1 MKLRTR
7 TAAVL
12 FVVAAPA
19 LIGVSAL
26 PEPLLGRTA
35 ALSLGFGLGIA
46 AALAVSGSLVGRV
59 RRLAE
64 AARGAAEDGHHRE
77 IEVRGDDEIA
87 DLAHSLNAAG
97 RAVRDQVAESERR
110 NAALRDIV
118 VDATHDV
125 LLPLNALHG
134 HLAELG
140 PGAAVAEVQH
150 IAGLLRNLAAAA
162 ALETAVAPV
171 RAALDLNAVL
181 LRVVIR
187 ASAQARL
194 AGVELVSA
202 VPETTVWIDGDAL
215 LVEQA
220 LANVIDNAVA
230 YNHRGGHVA
239 AVLIRRGGEGF
250 ALRIE
255 DDGPGVRMDELPRLT
270 ERHFRG
276 AHGEQVR
283 PGGRGLGLYIVA
295 RVAGIHG
302 FVLELARGPY
312 GGLVVELRGRRRPA
326 P

>member
-7 TAAVL
+7 AAAVL
-12 FVVAAPA
+12 IVVAAPV

-46 AALAVSGSLVGRV
+46 AALAVSGPLVGRV
-59 RRLAE
+59 RQLADS
-64 AARGAAEDGHHRE
+64 ARRAAESGHHRE
-77 IEVRGDDEIA
+77 IEVRGDDELA
-87 DLAHSLNAAG
+87 ELAHTLNAAG
-97 RAVRDQVAESERR
+97 RAVRNHVAEGERR

-118 VDATHDV
+118 VDTTHDV
-125 LLPLNALHG
+125 LLPLTALHG
-134 HLAELG
+134 LLSDLG
-140 PGAAVAEVQH
+140 PGAAIAEVHH

-171 RAALDLNAVL
+171 RAAIDLNAVL
-181 LRVVIR
+181 LRVVVR
-187 ASAQARL
+187 ATRQARH

-202 VPETTVWIDGDAL
+202 VPESTVWIDGDAL
-215 LVEQA
+215 LIEQA
-220 LANVIDNAVA
+220 LVNVIDNAVA

-239 AVLIRRGGEGF
+239 AVLVGRGADGF
-250 ALRIE
+250 ALRVE
-255 DDGPGVRMDELPRLT
+255 DDGPGVSRDELPRLT

-276 AHGEQVR
+276 GHGEQAR
-283 PGGRGLGLYIVA
+283 PGGRGLGLHIVA

-312 GGLVVELRGRRRPA
+312 GGLVVELRGRRRLVA
-326 P
+326 